1 MNWWR
6 RLLRRDEMERH
17 LDAELR
23 FHFDGLVADNLRAG
37 MSEAEARRHARL
49 EFGGVEQV
57 KEECRD
63 ARGTRWIEDLWQDLR
78 FAVRTLRKTPGFAV
92 AVIGTLAVGIGMNTA
107 IFSVVN
113 TVLLKPVRAPDP
125 DRIVEFMNT
134 NRGGSGPIA
143 SEIEFNLWRERTN
156 VFQEMSGYRLSSLSL
171 TGVDQPQFVEA
182 ISVTK
187 DYFRLF
193 GLRTAKG
200 REFTDEEERPVGT
213 QLFEKGHAVVLSDA
227 FWRRA
232 FGGDSQIVGKVISLS
247 GDPYQVIGITAAGAQ
262 SKLNHCYC
270 SILFFI

>member
-6 RLLRRDEMERH
+6 RLQKRGEMERY

-23 FHFDGLVADNLRAG
+23 FHFDGLVADNIRAG
-37 MSEAEARRHARL
+37 MSEPEARRSARL

-63 ARGTRWIEDLWQDLR
+63 ARGTRWVEDLWQDLR
-78 FAVRTLRKTPGFAV
+78 FSLRTLRKTPGFAI
-92 AVIGTLAVGIGMNTA
+92 AVIGTLALGIGMNTA

-143 SEIEFNLWRERTN
+143 SEIEFNLWREQTN
-156 VFQEMSGYRLSSLSL
+156 IFQEMSGYRLTSLSL

-182 ISVTK
+182 ISITK
-187 DYFRLF
+187 DYFRL
-193 GLRTAKG
+193 
-200 REFTDEEERPVGT
+200 
-213 QLFEKGHAVVLSDA
+213 
-227 FWRRA
+227 
-232 FGGDSQIVGKVISLS
+232 
-247 GDPYQVIGITAAGAQ
+247 
-262 SKLNHCYC
+262 
-270 SILFFI
+270 